1 MNIAGA
7 RVWGRFLTWLDHQ
20 DAPEAYAR
28 LKRAPYG
35 FEATGRLAPFFS
47 KGRLDTE
54 RAEAAFARVAHR
66 IRASRILFV
75 PAVLS
80 GIALKASRLRLVE
93 YLTHQVRQLKDDG
106 FDAEI
111 ADIDTGASVA
121 ANGARLAEI
130 LARHH
135 CPTWIVT
142 HSKGGLDTLEALVA
156 HPDVRR
162 FVDGWIAFQAPF
174 QGSPIADV
182 ACTAPKAR
190 RIGTAALKLLGADP
204 HAIFDLTTTARVRYL
219 DQNASEIAQLVAEIP
234 VMCVGTAARKGLMP
248 AWPTVKWMEDRG
260 LRNDGLVPVASTILA
275 GAHYVLLDGMG
286 HGDVATNHV
295 FSRRKYEQIDL
306 LKALFALMLE
316 RQASR
321 VAA

>member
-7 RVWGRFLTWLDHQ
+7 RAWGRLLTWLDHG
-20 DAPEAYAR
+20 DDPHAYAR
-28 LKRAPYG
+28 LKQVPPGHEETA
-35 FEATGRLAPFFS
+35 RLAPFFS
-47 KGRLDTE
+47 GGRLNTE
-54 RAEAAFARVAHR
+54 RAEAAFKSVSHR

-80 GIALKASRLRLVE
+80 GMALKASRLRLVE
-93 YLTHQVRQLKDDG
+93 YLTHQVRQLKDEG

-111 ADIDTGASVA
+111 ADIDTGAPVA
-121 ANGARLAEI
+121 ANGARLAQV
-130 LARHH
+130 LAAHH

-156 HPDVRR
+156 HADVRR

-182 ACTAPKAR
+182 ACKTPKAW
-190 RIGTAALKLLGADP
+190 RIGAAALKLVGADP
-204 HAIFDLTTTARVRYL
+204 QAICDLTTAGRARYL
-219 DQNASEIAQLVAEIP
+219 NDHAAPIAQTLAEVP
-234 VMCVGTAARKGLMP
+234 VMCVGTAVGKGLL
-248 AWPTVKWMEDRG
+248 AWPTVKWMEERG
-260 LRNDGLVPVASTILA
+260 LRNDGLVPVTSTILP

-286 HGDVATNHV
+286 HGDVATNHLL
-295 FSRRKYEQIDL
+295 SRRKFEQIDL
-306 LKALFALMLE
+306 LKVLFALMLE
-316 RQASR
+316 RQKQR

>member
-1 MNIAGA
+1 M
-7 RVWGRFLTWLDHQ
+7 LTWLDHD

-28 LKRAPYG
+28 LKHAPYG
-35 FEATGRLAPFFS
+35 HEQTARLAPFFS
-47 KGRLDTE
+47 RGRLDTA
-54 RAEAAFARVAHR
+54 RGEAAFARVAHR
-66 IRASRILFV
+66 IRASRLLFV
-75 PAVLS
+75 PALLS

-93 YLTHQVRQLKDDG
+93 YLTHQVRQLKDEG

-111 ADIDTGASVA
+111 ADIDTGATVQ

-162 FVDGWIAFQAPF
+162 YVDGWVAFQAPF
-174 QGSPIADV
+174 QGSPVADI

-190 RIGTAALKLLGADP
+190 RIGAAALKLLGASP
-204 HAIFDLTTTARVRYL
+204 ETICDLTTAERALYL
-219 DQNASEIAQLVAEIP
+219 DTNAAEIAQLLAQVP
-234 VMCVGTAARKGLMP
+234 VMCVGTAVGKGLLP
-248 AWPTVKWMEDRG
+248 SWPTVRWMEERG
-260 LRNDGLVPVASTILA
+260 LRNDGLVPVASTILP
-275 GAHYVLLDGMG
+275 GANYVLLEGMG
-286 HGDVATNHV
+286 HGDVATNHLL
-295 FSRRKYEQIDL
+295 SRRKFEQIDL
-306 LKALFALMLE
+306 LKILFALMLE
-316 RQASR
+316 RQQSR